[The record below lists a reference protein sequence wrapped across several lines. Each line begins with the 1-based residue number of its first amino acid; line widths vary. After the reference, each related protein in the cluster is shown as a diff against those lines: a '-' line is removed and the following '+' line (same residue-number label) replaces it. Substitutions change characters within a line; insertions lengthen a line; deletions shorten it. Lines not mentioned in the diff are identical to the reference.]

1 MIGKIRI
8 FIPFDAQTKNAVKE
22 SANFN
27 KLFSIHNFEKFA
39 EYIYNLRGYDQRVD
53 FDMNSLAIEPRKI
66 IAGIF
71 DKEKVNFLESK
82 GVEVINLP
90 IRHRWVIDGGIHC
103 YTNDVERA

>member
-1 MIGKIRI
+1 
-8 FIPFDAQTKNAVKE
+8 
-22 SANFN
+22 
-27 KLFSIHNFEKFA
+27 
-39 EYIYNLRGYDQRVD
+39 
-53 FDMNSLAIEPRKI
+53 MNSLAIAPRKI

-90 IRHRWVIDGGIHC
+90 LRHRWVIDGGIHC